1 MLRFQQYIEMVRT
14 QDQTKLLEAINHA
27 KRHLMP
33 FKAQYPK
40 EVQQAA
46 GLLAF
51 PPGSR
56 AAIYGVRTPDP
67 FMNSKV
73 LVLY

>member
-14 QDQTKLLEAINHA
+14 QDQTKLLEAISHA
-27 KRHLMP
+27 KKHLMP
-33 FKAQYPK
+33 LKDQYPK

-51 PPGSR
+51 PPGTR
-56 AAIYGVRTPDP
+56 AVVYGVSTSEPLINP
-67 FMNSKV
+67 KA
-73 LVLY
+73 